1 MTNSTHYSTFSP
13 LEIDIMRGG
22 MPFKTQ
28 LRISEKTG
36 VPAIEIMSK
45 NDFDYPGEMM
55 TIQQV
60 EELITMLQHARDEA
74 LEYAEPIHYTLA

>member
-1 MTNSTHYSTFSP
+1 MTTANYTTFSP

-36 VPAIEIMSK
+36 VPAIEITSK

-60 EELITMLQHARDEA
+60 EELIAMLQHARDEA
-74 LEYAEPIHYTLA
+74 LEYAEPIPYTLA